1 MTKLSV
7 DMQNLI
13 EISKSPR
20 EAAERCAELTKI
32 KMIKMLVDINR
43 VSDKDGNRTYIRVS
57 KLRMQLEKRCP
68 F

>member
-20 EAAERCAELTKI
+20 EAVERCAELTKI
-32 KMIKMLVDINR
+32 KMIKMLEDINR

-57 KLRMQLEKRCP
+57 KLRMQLEKEGI
-68 F
+68 

>member
-32 KMIKMLVDINR
+32 KMIKMLEDINR

-57 KLRMQLEKRCP
+57 KLRMQLEKEGI
-68 F
+68 